1 MNVAIDAVSDRRA
14 LDHAWPKRS
23 HLLRN
28 FRRATLAFIAVLTC
42 PALAQTSAQVFGL
55 ERGEYAV
62 GFRLLEDED
71 RSRAVT
77 GGARGVAHAR
87 PMRTYVWYPAA
98 TARRTQPLRFGR
110 YAELASQDVWPQS
123 ISGTVREHLVY
134 ANGPLARSLPAAS
147 YSALL
152 ERPMHAVENAEPLTG
167 PFPLIVIGL
176 GLYYESPVT
185 FSTTAEYLAGRGFV
199 VATAPFVGT
208 HVAVVKLDTQDLETQ
223 VRDLEFVIGRA
234 RQLPFV
240 DGQRL
245 GVLGFD
251 LGGMAGLVLAMRNRS
266 VDAFVSMDSG
276 IQVPHPSG
284 LPRSSTGYDPLAL
297 RVPWLH
303 IAHPRNDQVA
313 PGAETKP
320 LFDEAANS
328 DRYWLKTEALGHADY
343 TSYALVEDR
352 GAAVNYWEP
361 ATPARAAAHRVVADY
376 VLQFFTAELDVG
388 RLRFLEGDVRRDLA
402 DAGATLEHR
411 AAAIP
416 SIGYDELVRKII
428 GGEAG
433 EAIAELR
440 SLATTAPNHTLLTE
454 FNLGRLCTS
463 LLFTWNLAEQTLPLI
478 EFMLEVYPT
487 SPNAKMMLGETQSAL
502 GNTPAAIAAYE
513 QLLDRFPSNPGVLSR
528 LEELRRQR

>member
-1 MNVAIDAVSDRRA
+1 MNVVINTCSQRRA
-14 LDHAWPKRS
+14 LDYASPERP
-23 HLLRN
+23 HLVRN
-28 FRRATLAFIAVLTC
+28 IRRATLAFIAVLAL
-42 PALAQTSAQVFGL
+42 PALAQTNADVFGL

-77 GGARGVAHAR
+77 GGARGAAYPR
-87 PMRTYVWYPAA
+87 PIRTYLWYPAA
-98 TARRTQPLRFGR
+98 TARRTQPLHFGR
-110 YAELASQDVWPQS
+110 YAELANDDVWPAT
-123 ISGTVREHLVY
+123 ISGSVREHLAY
-134 ANGPLARSLPAAS
+134 ANGPLARSLSEAS
-147 YSALL
+147 YAALL
-152 ERPMHAVENAEPLTG
+152 ERPTHAVENAEPLTG

-176 GLYYESPVT
+176 GLYYESPIT
-185 FSTTAEYLAGRGFV
+185 FSTTAEYLAGHGFV
-199 VATAPFVGT
+199 VTTAPFVGT

-234 RQLPFV
+234 RQFQFV
-240 DGQRL
+240 DAERL

-251 LGGMAGLVLAMRNRS
+251 LGGMAGLVLTMRNPD

-284 LPRSSTGYDPLAL
+284 LPRSSTSYDPLAL
-297 RVPWLH
+297 HVPWLH

-313 PGAETKP
+313 PGAQAKP
-320 LFDEAANS
+320 LFDEAVHS
-328 DRYWLKTEALGHADY
+328 DRYWLKTVALGHADY
-343 TSYALVEDR
+343 TTYALVEDR
-352 GAAVNYWEP
+352 GAAANYWEP
-361 ATPARAAAHRVVADY
+361 VTPARAAAHRVVADY
-376 VLQFFTAELDVG
+376 VLQFFSAQLNSGNVTFFE
-388 RLRFLEGDVRRDLA
+388 RDVRQDLA
-402 DAGATLEHR
+402 DPGATLEHR
-411 AAAIP
+411 AAAAAP
-416 SIGYDELVRKII
+416 IGYDELVRKIV

-440 SLATTAPNHTLLTE
+440 SLAAATPNHTLLTE

-478 EFMLEVYPT
+478 EFMSELYPS
-487 SPNAKMMLGETQSAL
+487 SPNAKMMLGETKAAL

-513 QLLDRFPSNPGVLSR
+513 QLLERFPGNPGVQSR